1 MSLLAEEVIEEW
13 LRRDGHFTM
22 RGIKLGNHEI
32 DLLAVKRSG
41 DKIIC
46 RHIEVQ
52 AAVRAISYISHTN
65 TAKHRSEKEL
75 YQEVKKW
82 ILKKFCLP
90 SKKILMKPLWDAEW
104 TSELVVG
111 DVKYPREISILEKEG
126 VIVHRLKDV
135 IQSLATEKLM
145 LRRAVGADLVDLV
158 QMTNRPLAP
167 FAPE

>member
-41 DKIIC
+41 DRIIC

-65 TAKHRSEKEL
+65 TAKHRSKKEL
-75 YQEVKKW
+75 DQEVKKW
-82 ILKKFCLP
+82 ILKKFSLP
-90 SKKILMKPLWDAEW
+90 SKKILMK
-104 TSELVVG
+104 
-111 DVKYPREISILEKEG
+111 
-126 VIVHRLKDV
+126 
-135 IQSLATEKLM
+135 SL
-145 LRRAVGADLVDLV
+145 
-158 QMTNRPLAP
+158 
-167 FAPE
+167 